1 MYGMKDNNQSELLPV
16 NVPDCDALPD
26 YLHTGL
32 FVPTHCVFV
41 PSLVRGAPESSES
54 GTRERLIMTNHT
66 HNATPSHHQQLSSS
80 HPNTPPLTPPGD
92 LPLNT
97 TAAHMCSHISS
108 TQTRAHT
115 PALTYFQSPGKN
127 VDSSL
132 NPCQGP

>member
-1 MYGMKDNNQSELLPV
+1 MYTYTLCIYSVNKLLR
-16 NVPDCDALPD
+16 VPEDIIVR
-26 YLHTGL
+26 YKRY
-32 FVPTHCVFV
+32 CVFV
-41 PSLVRGAPESSES
+41 SSLVRGASESSES

-80 HPNTPPLTPPGD
+80 HPNAPPLTPPGD

-97 TAAHMCSHISS
+97 SAAHMCSHISS